1 MVPIE
6 AWLGEAAAH
15 RRRYGR
21 PLVTLSYAQSLD
33 GCLTIQRGF
42 PQALSGPASLVLTH
56 ELRAAHDAILVG
68 IGTVLADNPRLT
80 VRLVE
85 GQDPQPVVLDTCLR
99 FPLHANLL
107 HHPRLP
113 WIVAGE
119 GADPAKV
126 TALQKAGARLLR
138 LPTQT
143 AGEIDLDLLLGRL
156 AGLGIDSLMVE
167 GGARVITA
175 FLRQGLV
182 DQVMLTIAPVFLGGL
197 HAVEEPVGQGGGR
210 GEPTPATNLAF
221 PRLEQAGC
229 ERRGADL
236 VVWGRLVKS

>member
-1 MVPIE
+1 MVPFE
-6 AWLGEAAAH
+6 TWMGEARAH
-15 RRRYGR
+15 RQRYGH

-42 PQALSGPASLVLTH
+42 PQALSGQASLALTH
-56 ELRAAHDAILVG
+56 QLRAAHDAILVG

-85 GQDPQPVVLDTCLR
+85 GKDPQPVVLDTHLR

-107 HHPRLP
+107 RHPRPP
-113 WIVAGE
+113 WIVASE
-119 GADPAKV
+119 GADPARAA
-126 TALQKAGARLLR
+126 ALEKAGARLLR
-138 LPTQT
+138 LQTQT
-143 AGEIDLDLLLGRL
+143 AGEIDLDLLLEKL

-175 FLRQGLV
+175 FLRQALA
-182 DQVMLTIAPVFLGGL
+182 DQVVLAIAPVFLGGL
-197 HAVEEPVGQGGGR
+197 HAVEEPVGQAGGR

-221 PRLEQAGC
+221 PRLKDPGF
-229 ERRGADL
+229 ERSGDDL
-236 VVWGRLVKS
+236 VVWGKLV